1 MSTITK
7 VRIPHTELD
16 VSRLSYGTASLA
28 SWDLS
33 PVTPEEIRKGIQ
45 IIEAALENGIT
56 FFDHADI
63 YAYGK
68 CEEVFSAVWEAI
80 PDAREQMVLQSKCGI
95 RFLEGG
101 EETRY
106 DFSYER
112 IVSSVEG
119 SLRRLKVEQLDLLLL
134 HRPDPL
140 VEPDE
145 VARAFALLKSRG
157 MVRHFGV
164 SNQSA
169 SQIALLQGSL
179 DEPLVANQLKLS
191 LLHHGLI
198 SDGLSVNQTG
208 IAEATGVSG
217 LLDYCRLH
225 GLQIQAWSPAAQG
238 HIVNPPDDAP
248 DTTLETNRLVKDI
261 AAKKGYP
268 EEAIVLA
275 WLLHHPAEIMPI
287 IGTSRPTRLESSVA
301 ADKVVLTNDEWSR
314 MLSAARGQKFL

>member
-1 MSTITK
+1 MSPITK
-7 VRIPHTELD
+7 VRIPQTELD
-16 VSRLSYGTASLA
+16 VSRLAYGTTSLA
-28 SWDLS
+28 TWDLS
-33 PVTPEEIRKGIQ
+33 PVTPKEIRKGIQ
-45 IIEAALENGIT
+45 IVEAALENGIT

-95 RFLEGG
+95 RLFEGG

-112 IVSSVEG
+112 IVSSAEG

-145 VARAFALLKSRG
+145 VARAFALLKTRG

-164 SNQSA
+164 SNHSA

-191 LLHHGLI
+191 LLHNSLI
-198 SDGLSVNQTG
+198 SDGLSINQTG
-208 IAEATGVSG
+208 VAQSPGVSG

-225 GLQIQAWSPAAQG
+225 GLQVQAWSPAAQG
-238 HIVNPPDDAP
+238 HIVSPPDDAP
-248 DTTLETNRLVKDI
+248 DTTLEAKRLVGEI
-261 AAKKGYP
+261 AAKKGCP
-268 EEAIVLA
+268 EDAIALA
-275 WLLHHPAEIMPI
+275 WLLHHPANIMPI
-287 IGTSRPTRLESSVA
+287 IGTSRPARLESSVA
-301 ADKVVLTNDEWSR
+301 ADSVELTNDEWAR
-314 MLSAARGQKFL
+314 LLSAARGKKFL